1 MASAVSITRLHAA
14 ANVSTT
20 VDTKPAP
27 VNSPTAGEFA
37 SPSVPTLMDALPAK
51 LDGNR
56 RGYAD
61 ASGAWGP
68 RAALNAPALMSTMHA
83 PTAMDR
89 SGAFAALAA
98 RDRAAVAMRAAVG
111 RWQERQARTGAAEH
125 HQHGLA
131 IQI

>member
-27 VNSPTAGEFA
+27 VNSPTAGELKPEA
-37 SPSVPTLMDALPAK
+37 PTLMDLYQQSLMAPV
-51 LDGNR
+51 R
-56 RGYAD
+56 RRYG
-61 ASGAWGP
+61 SP

-125 HQHGLA
+125 QQHGPLA